1 MCDCS
6 EKRKIVFSQKES
18 TTNSID
24 ESILRSPG
32 AKTQV
37 KLNDLFQKRNENN
50 FVSQEMANLEE
61 KMKTEQLK
69 IHLDI
74 FYQKQFSV
82 EKMR

>member
-1 MCDCS
+1 MSACGWVHERYRASACAS
-6 EKRKIVFSQKES
+6 VQRWRKIVFSQKES

-50 FVSQEMANLEE
+50 FVSQDLNFLVYF
-61 KMKTEQLK
+61 K
-69 IHLDI
+69 
-74 FYQKQFSV
+74 
-82 EKMR
+82 